1 MTDLVIDV
9 GNLLLIPLTASL
21 ALVLLLRK
29 PLRRWI
35 GSGYTYLLWGIPPA
49 SLLAAIAPNRHPI
62 SEAMLISSERSFNA
76 PNMAGEAAQA
86 GMVALDVLSILWAT
100 GSFCCGMGMILLY
113 RRFLSRVGPISRI
126 STEIAIARGHLH
138 SPALVGLWKPRI
150 LVPNDFDERFDPRQ
164 QMMVIEHERQHRRRG
179 DHWANAV
186 AIALQ
191 CLFWFHPLVWLAGRA
206 FRADQEMACDARVLR
221 IFPQWPQSYAKALI
235 PQLRPQAPG
244 TCQWS
249 AYGTLKERIE
259 MISKVNDFQRK
270 SITGLAVVAILA
282 LAMILAVWSNTA
294 FSESD
299 DEKLYFTIQSQI
311 STEDGSL
318 YEHHFVIGTNRTEP
332 GYMATELSGGESV
345 QYELRYD
352 LRNENLVDLSMRI
365 RRNGQQVGTPRIIF
379 EIDSPEGAVISVGS
393 NDTGPLYELNI
404 QASREKPAT

>member
-49 SLLAAIAPNRHPI
+49 SLLAAIAPNRHAI

-86 GMVALDVLSILWAT
+86 GMVALDVLSILWAA

-113 RRFLSRVGPISRI
+113 RRFLSRVGPVSRM
-126 STEIAIARGHLH
+126 STEIAIARRDVL
-138 SPALVGLWKPRI
+138 SPALAGLWKPRI

-299 DEKLYFTIQSQI
+299 DEKLYF
-311 STEDGSL
+311 
-318 YEHHFVIGTNRTEP
+318 
-332 GYMATELSGGESV
+332 
-345 QYELRYD
+345 
-352 LRNENLVDLSMRI
+352 
-365 RRNGQQVGTPRIIF
+365 
-379 EIDSPEGAVISVGS
+379 
-393 NDTGPLYELNI
+393 
-404 QASREKPAT
+404 